1 MKKKNCLQKITAHP
15 ANIYLFKVINMF
27 KVNNKNTRTT
37 TQRTGLLLEE
47 IGSTADITTDMVVKI
62 FKSGTTSNY
71 NRSKLFHRNFL
82 KNLESR
88 LIILPGIEEVKV

>member
-1 MKKKNCLQKITAHP
+1 
-15 ANIYLFKVINMF
+15 MF